1 MALDL
6 PRSSANLAPM
16 ADYPTLRFLEKHG
29 GWLAIAVGV
38 AAFLA
43 GIAATVLGASPW
55 WLFGGAVI
63 GALLFLLARSYV
75 ELIRLMTDMLL
86 PK

>member
-1 MALDL
+1 MAE
-6 PRSSANLAPM
+6 
-16 ADYPTLRFLEKHG
+16 YPTLRFLEKHG

-38 AAFLA
+38 TAFLA
-43 GIAATVLGASPW
+43 GIVAAALGASPW
-55 WLFGGAVI
+55 WLLAGAVI

>member
-1 MALDL
+1 M
-6 PRSSANLAPM
+6 PN
-16 ADYPTLRFLEKHG
+16 YPTLRFLEKHG

-38 AAFLA
+38 AVFLA
-43 GIAATVLGASPW
+43 AIVATLLGASPW
-55 WLFGGAVI
+55 WVLAGAAV
-63 GALLFLLARSYV
+63 GAALSLIARSYV

>member
-1 MALDL
+1 
-6 PRSSANLAPM
+6 M

-29 GWLAIAVGV
+29 GWLAIAVGLM
-38 AAFLA
+38 AFLA
-43 GIAATVLGASPW
+43 GIAATALGASPW
-55 WLFGGAVI
+55 WLLAGAVV
-63 GALLFLLARSYV
+63 GTLLYVLARSYV

>member
-1 MALDL
+1 MV
-6 PRSSANLAPM
+6 N
-16 ADYPTLRFLEKHG
+16 YPTLRFLEKHG
-29 GWLAIAVGV
+29 GWLAIAFGG

-43 GIAATVLGASPW
+43 GIGATALGASPW
-55 WLFGGAVI
+55 WVLAGAVA
-63 GALLFLLARSYV
+63 GGLLFLLARSYV

>member
-1 MALDL
+1 
-6 PRSSANLAPM
+6 M

-29 GWLAIAVGV
+29 GWLATAVGA

-43 GIAATVLGASPW
+43 AIAATMLGASAW
-55 WLFGGAVI
+55 WLLAGAVA

-75 ELIRLMTDMLL
+75 EMIRLMTDMLL

>member
-1 MALDL
+1 
-6 PRSSANLAPM
+6 M

-29 GWLAIAVGV
+29 GWLAIAVGAV
-38 AAFLA
+38 AFLA
-43 GIAATVLGASPW
+43 GIVATALGASLW
-55 WLFGGAVI
+55 WLLAAAVTGG
-63 GALLFLLARSYV
+63 LLFLLVRSYV

>member
-1 MALDL
+1 
-6 PRSSANLAPM
+6 M

-29 GWLAIAVGV
+29 SWLAIAVGM
-38 AAFLA
+38 AAFFA
-43 GIAATVLGASPW
+43 GIAATALGASLW
-55 WLFGGAVI
+55 WLLAGVLVGAI
-63 GALLFLLARSYV
+63 LFLLARSYV

>member
-1 MALDL
+1 
-6 PRSSANLAPM
+6 M

-38 AAFLA
+38 AALLA
-43 GIAATVLGASPW
+43 GIVAAALGASPW
-55 WLFGGAVI
+55 WLLAGAIAGG
-63 GALLFLLARSYV
+63 LLFLLARSYV
-75 ELIRLMTDMLL
+75 ELIRLMSDMLL

>member
-1 MALDL
+1 
-6 PRSSANLAPM
+6 M

-38 AAFLA
+38 AALLA
-43 GIAATVLGASPW
+43 GAGAAALGASPW
-55 WLFGGAVI
+55 WLLAGAVI
-63 GALLFLLARSYV
+63 GAALSLLARSYV

>member
-1 MALDL
+1 MT
-6 PRSSANLAPM
+6 N
-16 ADYPTLRFLEKHG
+16 YPTLRFLEKHG

-38 AAFLA
+38 VAFLA
-43 GIAATVLGASPW
+43 GAASMALGASPW
-55 WLFGGAVI
+55 WLLAGAVI

>member
-1 MALDL
+1 MT
-6 PRSSANLAPM
+6 
-16 ADYPTLRFLEKHG
+16 DYPTLRFLEKHG

-43 GIAATVLGASPW
+43 SLAAVVLGASPW
-55 WLFGGAVI
+55 WLLAGATA

>member
-1 MALDL
+1 M
-6 PRSSANLAPM
+6 P
-16 ADYPTLRFLEKHG
+16 DYPTLRFLEKHG

-38 AAFLA
+38 AVFLA
-43 GIAATVLGASPW
+43 AIVATLLGASPW
-55 WLFGGAVI
+55 WLLAGAAA
-63 GALLFLLARSYV
+63 GAALFLLARSYV

>member
-1 MALDL
+1 M
-6 PRSSANLAPM
+6 P
-16 ADYPTLRFLEKHG
+16 DYPTLRFLEKHG
-29 GWLAIAVGV
+29 GWLAIAAGA

-43 GIAATVLGASPW
+43 AIVATALGASLW
-55 WLFGGAVI
+55 WLLAGAVA
-63 GALLFLLARSYV
+63 GALVFLVARSYI

>member
-1 MALDL
+1 
-6 PRSSANLAPM
+6 M

-29 GWLAIAVGV
+29 GWLAIAVAL
-38 AAFLA
+38 AALLA
-43 GIAATVLGASPW
+43 GIVATLLGASPW
-55 WLFGGAVI
+55 WLLAGAILGAV
-63 GALLFLLARSYV
+63 LFLLARSYV

>member
-1 MALDL
+1 MT
-6 PRSSANLAPM
+6 N
-16 ADYPTLRFLEKHG
+16 YPTLRFLEKHG
-29 GWLAIAVGV
+29 GWLAIAVAV
-38 AAFLA
+38 AALFA
-43 GIAATVLGASPW
+43 GVAATVLGASPW
-55 WLFGGAVI
+55 WLLAAAVV

>member
-1 MALDL
+1 MT
-6 PRSSANLAPM
+6 
-16 ADYPTLRFLEKHG
+16 DYPTLRFLEKHG
-29 GWLAIAVGV
+29 GWLAIAIGV
-38 AAFLA
+38 AAFLP
-43 GIAATVLGASPW
+43 GVAATALGASPW
-55 WLFGGAVI
+55 WVLAGAIV

>member
-1 MALDL
+1 M
-6 PRSSANLAPM
+6 P
-16 ADYPTLRFLEKHG
+16 DYPTLRFLEKHG
-29 GWLAIAVGV
+29 GWLAIAVGS

-43 GIAATVLGASPW
+43 TIVATILGASPW
-55 WLFGGAVI
+55 WLLAGAVS
-63 GALLFLLARSYV
+63 GAALFLLARSYI